1 MQIKK
6 TTTKKLIR
14 SPKWILVNSQRN
26 PINSA
31 GWGEGGGG
39 RVTYPGLASHG
50 GGGVAVLLVT
60 SCYRN
65 LDKFWLDGPLG
76 FLPFFPQRTFT
87 L

>member
-1 MQIKK
+1 MDIDEFSEKSNK
-6 TTTKKLIR
+6 FCK
-14 SPKWILVNSQRN
+14 V
-26 PINSA
+26 
-31 GWGEGGGG
+31 GGGG
-39 RVTYPGLASHG
+39 GKSYLPWTSIPLG

-65 LDKFWLDGPLG
+65 LDKFWVDGPLG

>member
-1 MQIKK
+1 MDI
-6 TTTKKLIR
+6 
-14 SPKWILVNSQRN
+14 
-26 PINSA
+26 
-31 GWGEGGGG
+31 GEFSEKSNKFCKVGGG
-39 RVTYPGLASHG
+39 VESYLPWTSIPWG

-76 FLPFFPQRTFT
+76 FLPFFPQRTLT

>member
-31 GWGEGGGG
+31 GWGEGGG

-50 GGGVAVLLVT
+50 GGGG
-60 SCYRN
+60 SCTPSYFM
-65 LDKFWLDGPLG
+65 LQKPG
-76 FLPFFPQRTFT
+76 
-87 L
+87 

>member
-1 MQIKK
+1 MDI
-6 TTTKKLIR
+6 
-14 SPKWILVNSQRN
+14 
-26 PINSA
+26 
-31 GWGEGGGG
+31 GEFSEKSNKFCKVGGGG
-39 RVTYPGLASHG
+39 ERVTYPGLASHG

>member
-1 MQIKK
+1 MDI
-6 TTTKKLIR
+6 
-14 SPKWILVNSQRN
+14 
-26 PINSA
+26 
-31 GWGEGGGG
+31 GEFSEKSNKFCKVGG
-39 RVTYPGLASHG
+39 RESYLPWTSIPWG

-76 FLPFFPQRTFT
+76 FLPFFPQRTLT

>member
-1 MQIKK
+1 MGGGVAVP
-6 TTTKKLIR
+6 R
-14 SPKWILVNSQRN
+14 
-26 PINSA
+26 
-31 GWGEGGGG
+31 EGG
-39 RVTYPGLASHG
+39 PGG

>member
-1 MQIKK
+1 MDI
-6 TTTKKLIR
+6 
-14 SPKWILVNSQRN
+14 
-26 PINSA
+26 
-31 GWGEGGGG
+31 GEFSEKSNKFCKVGGGESYLPW
-39 RVTYPGLASHG
+39 TSIPW

-76 FLPFFPQRTFT
+76 FLPFFPQRTLT

>member
-1 MQIKK
+1 MDI
-6 TTTKKLIR
+6 
-14 SPKWILVNSQRN
+14 
-26 PINSA
+26 
-31 GWGEGGGG
+31 GEFSEKSNKFCKVGGG
-39 RVTYPGLASHG
+39 RVTYPGLASHE

-76 FLPFFPQRTFT
+76 FLPFFPQRTLT